1 MPLDLQ
7 QPDPR
12 RDPTGIDAFKPAE
25 VAKRIEDAGATK
37 AALHALPLA
46 VLSVMA
52 GIFIALGAA
61 AFIAWVG
68 VIAHRELSRPP
79 LLPLPAHKQWV
90 RQCGPRSRELCR
102 K

>member
-1 MPLDLQ
+1 MEA
-7 QPDPR
+7 
-12 RDPTGIDAFKPAE
+12 GE
-25 VAKRIEDAGATK
+25 VVNEIAT
-37 AALHALPLA
+37 ATF
-46 VLSVMA
+46 V
-52 GIFIALGAA
+52 IWCALGAA

-79 LLPLPAHKQWV
+79 LLPLPARKQWV